1 MNVREG
7 DERPVSSSESS
18 TSSYNTPKFDGGTLR
33 SGTNKEGFV
42 SNVEGLEMTSVQ
54 DRATSNPTSELSER
68 DIFNMENSN
77 KARQWIQDMINA
89 DLERRYK
96 SDDDDSDEQDPLFI
110 EEDDPNW
117 LDEPDDGWG
126 FKVSDLFK
134 EDFRVTNRRKYD
146 KDDDDDVQDIPNT
159 DWDFQ
164 PQNFSALDVDS
175 MSWTQTVLHDPSPLV
190 ALIYE
195 RYGKRGRECY
205 HVLRELEDAA
215 NRMWKSH
222 VLPPRLIKVNASFEE
237 DLVAAMGIEEFPT
250 LIFVKGGKLIHYQ
263 SGYLTSD
270 DLLRIISYFYHGA
283 ARPACLKKVPLG
295 KKAVKI

>member
-1 MNVREG
+1 
-7 DERPVSSSESS
+7 
-18 TSSYNTPKFDGGTLR
+18 
-33 SGTNKEGFV
+33 
-42 SNVEGLEMTSVQ
+42 
-54 DRATSNPTSELSER
+54 
-68 DIFNMENSN
+68 
-77 KARQWIQDMINA
+77 MINT

-270 DLLRIISYFYHGA
+270 DLLRIISYFYHGV
-283 ARPACLKKVPLG
+283 ARPSPFSVFFARRKVGRIRFSDEEEWL
-295 KKAVKI
+295 